1 MVIYISLLCF
11 TSYLKNEKQKQ
22 KTNKKKATTE
32 NDRLK
37 PVSQIGVQAKISY
50 YFIFLSLLK
59 IGSVRLVDQ
68 QINLV

>member
-1 MVIYISLLCF
+1 M
-11 TSYLKNEKQKQ
+11 KNKNKKQ
-22 KTNKKKATTE
+22 TKKATTE

-37 PVSQIGVQAKISY
+37 PVSQIGAQARISY

>member
-1 MVIYISLLCF
+1 MFYVLF
-11 TSYLKNEKQKQ
+11 EKWKTKTKNKQ
-22 KTNKKKATTE
+22 KKATTE